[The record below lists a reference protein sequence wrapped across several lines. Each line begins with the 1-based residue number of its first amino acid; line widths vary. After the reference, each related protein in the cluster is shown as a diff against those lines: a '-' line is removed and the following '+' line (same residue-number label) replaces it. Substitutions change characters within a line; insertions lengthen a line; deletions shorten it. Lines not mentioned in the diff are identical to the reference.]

1 MVSCIQH
8 IFFDDLVHFSMKE
21 INDIEPS
28 TSRGVNRSTNDNNK
42 RKRRASSTAETGHT
56 AKRFIAQD
64 EEDGVFKL
72 LDFTDEVLLEILQNC
87 DSTTLYALS
96 K

>member
-1 MVSCIQH
+1 
-8 IFFDDLVHFSMKE
+8 MKE
-21 INDIEPS
+21 VNYIEPS
-28 TSRGVNRSTNDNNK
+28 TSTNVANN
-42 RKRRASSTAETGHT
+42 RKRRASSTPETNT
-56 AKRFIAQD
+56 VAKRFIVQEND
-64 EEDGVFKL
+64 DDDGIFKL

>member
-1 MVSCIQH
+1 
-8 IFFDDLVHFSMKE
+8 MKE
-21 INDIEPS
+21 ANDIQPS
-28 TSRGVNRSTNDNNK
+28 TSTDSNHSKNANKKRSQS
-42 RKRRASSTAETGHT
+42 RKRRASNTAESDSA
-56 AKRFIAQD
+56 AKRFLAQ
-64 EEDGVFKL
+64 EDDDGIFKL